1 MLQFRGFQRAIEKL
15 PASKTIKSSRN
26 AFVVCKDDVSRFFNG
41 ASETIDAIEV
51 PIWGGPI
58 HLIYVQS
65 TEHDDRSLSSKL
77 KVTNYALPP
86 KQQLGTPSFLTALAH
101 CPILWIHGCFACR
114 HPCQSLSANGLLSHG
129 PPFKVIGIPTN
140 PWSTMSWPCH
150 HCPSRM

>member
-26 AFVVCKDDVSRFFNG
+26 AFVVCKDDVSHFFNG

-77 KVTNYALPP
+77 KVTNYALPHRN
-86 KQQLGTPSFLTALAH
+86 SN
-101 CPILWIHGCFACR
+101 WV
-114 HPCQSLSANGLLSHG
+114 HPV
-129 PPFKVIGIPTN
+129 F
-140 PWSTMSWPCH
+140 
-150 HCPSRM
+150 

>member
-1 MLQFRGFQRAIEKL
+1 LLQFRGFQRATEKL

-26 AFVVCKDDVSRFFNG
+26 AFVVCKDDVSHFFNG

-86 KQQLGTPSFLTALAH
+86 KQQLSTKTHFFDCS
-101 CPILWIHGCFACR
+101 CPLPNPLDSRVLCVLCV
-114 HPCQSLSANGLLSHG
+114 
-129 PPFKVIGIPTN
+129 PPPVEEF
-140 PWSTMSWPCH
+140 
-150 HCPSRM
+150 